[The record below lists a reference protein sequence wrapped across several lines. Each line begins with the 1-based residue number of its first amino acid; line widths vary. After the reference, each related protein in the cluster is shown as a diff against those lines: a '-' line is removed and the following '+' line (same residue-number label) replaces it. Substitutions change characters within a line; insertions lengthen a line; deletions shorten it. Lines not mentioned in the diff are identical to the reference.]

1 MEQIKTV
8 QDLKSYYKKLPGIG
22 EKTAERLAYATLS
35 FDKEVLIEFSNALQ
49 NVVNNITTCSHCGIF
64 IDSDKCPICDDESR
78 DKKTLLVVSD
88 VKNVISFEKTNKYH
102 GLYFVLGGSISL
114 MKGITP
120 EKLHIPELKKRV
132 IDDKINEV
140 ILACNSTLE
149 GETTSLYIAKILE
162 ETNVKVSRLAFGLP
176 FGAELEY
183 VDEATISR
191 SLLDRTVVKGENND
205 GSSR

>member
-35 FDKEVLIEFSNALQ
+35 FNKEVLVEFSNTIQ
-49 NVVNNITTCSHCGIF
+49 NVVNNVTICPHCGIY
-64 IDSDKCPICDDESR
+64 IDSDKCPICDDDQR
-78 DKKTLLVVSD
+78 DKSTLLVVSD
-88 VKNVISFEKTNKYH
+88 VKNVISFEKTGKYR

-120 EKLHIPELKKRV
+120 DKLHIPELKKRV
-132 IDDKINEV
+132 IDSKIKEV

-162 ETNVKVSRLAFGLP
+162 DTDVKVSRLAFGLP

-191 SLLDRTVVKGENND
+191 SLLDRTIVKGDND
-205 GSSR
+205 NGMSR

>member
-1 MEQIKTV
+1 
-8 QDLKSYYKKLPGIG
+8 
-22 EKTAERLAYATLS
+22 
-35 FDKEVLIEFSNALQ
+35 
-49 NVVNNITTCSHCGIF
+49 
-64 IDSDKCPICDDESR
+64 
-78 DKKTLLVVSD
+78 
-88 VKNVISFEKTNKYH
+88 
-102 GLYFVLGGSISL
+102 

-140 ILACNSTLE
+140 ILARNSTLE